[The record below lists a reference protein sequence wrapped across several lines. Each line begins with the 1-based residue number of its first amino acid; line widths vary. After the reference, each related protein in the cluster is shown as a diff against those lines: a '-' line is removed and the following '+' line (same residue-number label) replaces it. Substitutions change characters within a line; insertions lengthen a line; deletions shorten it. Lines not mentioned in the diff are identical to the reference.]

1 METYQRKLE
10 VCYYRSTLEE
20 LGSIMKID
28 KICKDIFNIATDI
41 FEELGGGF
49 NETVNQ
55 NALAM
60 ELRNSKVNYLKEVN
74 IEIFY
79 KGESIGTDRPDF
91 VLLPSRKKGWSLNEP
106 ILLETKVTPAINNEH
121 RQQLKS
127 YFKSFPRNKNSTL
140 HHIKKGILLKFLKS
154 EDYIDPDKT
163 KPSIELECWDYKKS
177 SGNMKLVL
185 SLPLSELKDT

>member
-1 METYQRKLE
+1 
-10 VCYYRSTLEE
+10 
-20 LGSIMKID
+20 MKID
-28 KICKDIFNIATDI
+28 KICQDIFNIATDI

-60 ELRNSKVNYLKEVN
+60 ELRKSKVNYLKEVN

-106 ILLETKVTPAINNEH
+106 ILLETKVAPAINNEH

-154 EDYIDPDKT
+154 EDFIDSENSKHLIE
-163 KPSIELECWDYKKS
+163 IELWGHQKAKDKINLIY
-177 SGNMKLVL
+177 
-185 SLPLSELKDT
+185 SLPQKEDE